1 MSDPA
6 LTRCRI
12 EPYDLEFADGWR
24 SARGGADRR
33 RGQILWLED
42 ESGRTGAGECAP
54 LPMAGTEQPEAALSW
69 LEAAARSLIGSGV
82 ESSLGGFEF
91 SADHPAASC
100 ALECALLDLLSARA
114 GRTLRH
120 WLSPD
125 SGDRFRVNASIGPLD
140 RQVGRR
146 ARSAIAAGFE
156 VLKVKLATAPPEA
169 ERAALA
175 KLVASLPAGV
185 RLRLDANGGWDQRA
199 AREWLRFLSGWP
211 IESLEEPL
219 REPSP
224 TSLER
229 LQTGCDFPL
238 ALDESLPGWL
248 ASGLPGAKGIRRA
261 VLKPAVLGGARR
273 TLAVASRF
281 RELGIDCVV
290 TTTLEAAPGRWL
302 VAQCAAA
309 LDGDLAHG
317 LDTGGWLARDLG
329 EGPPLIDGCCRLPR
343 RPGLGFQ
350 PP

>member
-6 LTRCRI
+6 LKRCRI
-12 EPYDLEFADGWR
+12 EPYDLEFTEAWR
-24 SARGGADRR
+24 SARGQAARR
-33 RGQILWLED
+33 RGHVLWLED
-42 ESGRTGAGECAP
+42 EAGLIGAGECAP
-54 LPMAGTEQPEAALSW
+54 LPMAGTESPEAALSW
-69 LEAAARSLIGSGV
+69 LETSAASLMGSAV
-82 ESSLGGFEF
+82 EAGLAGFQV

-100 ALECALLDLLSARA
+100 ALECALLDLISARA
-114 GRTLRH
+114 GRTLRR

-125 SGDRFRVNASIGPLD
+125 SRDRFRVNGSIGVLD
-140 RQVGRR
+140 RQVGGR
-146 ARSAIAAGFE
+146 ARSAMAAGFD

-175 KLVASLPAGV
+175 ELVAILPAGV
-185 RLRLDANGGWDQRA
+185 RLRLDANGGWDEPT
-199 AREWLRFLSGWP
+199 AREWLRVLEGWP
-211 IESLEEPL
+211 IESLEEPI
-219 REPSP
+219 RAPSL

-238 ALDESLPGWL
+238 ALDESLPDLL
-248 ASGLPGAKGIRRA
+248 AAGLPDDSGLRRA

-273 TLAVASRF
+273 TLAVAGRL
-281 RELGIDCVV
+281 RELGVECVV

-309 LDGDLAHG
+309 LDDGLAHG

-329 EGPPLIDGCCRLPR
+329 PGPPLIDGWCRLPG

-350 PP
+350 GS